1 MRRPVDDDIRQ
12 LHDDVRRRQYYPK
25 GPQPIAETLSL
36 LLARRGYAAV
46 EAAAE
51 RDGVWEAI
59 VGATLGQYSRI
70 GNVRRGVLDV
80 IVSNSAVLQ
89 ELTVQKRQLLEKIVV
104 ALPDQK
110 ICDLRFRIGV
120 VK

>member
-1 MRRPVDDDIRQ
+1 MRRPVDEEIRK
-12 LHDDVRRRQYYPK
+12 LHDEVARRQYFSR

-36 LLARRGYAAV
+36 LLARRGYAGV

-51 RDGVWEAI
+51 CDEAWTII
-59 VGATLGQYSRI
+59 VGDKLAPYSRM
-70 GNVRRGVLDV
+70 GKVRRGVLEV
-80 IVSNSAVLQ
+80 LVGNSAVLQ
-89 ELTVQKRQLLEKIVV
+89 ELTFQKKHLLDKIMA

-110 ICDLRFRIGV
+110 IRDLRFRIGV

>member
-1 MRRPVDDDIRQ
+1 MRRPIDDEIRQ
-12 LHDDVRRRQYYPK
+12 LHDDVARRQFFSK

-36 LLARRGYAAV
+36 LLARRGYAGV

-51 RDGVWEAI
+51 RAETWVAI
-59 VGATLGQYSRI
+59 VGDKMALYSRM
-70 GNVRRGVLDV
+70 GNIRRGVLEIMV
-80 IVSNSAVLQ
+80 GNSAALQ
-89 ELTVQKRQLLEKIVV
+89 ELTFQKKQLLLKIMA

-110 ICDLRFRIGV
+110 IRDVRFRIGV